1 MSFELNTGERAAAV
15 WTGRGDRPPG
25 AEWVIPGWLEYV
37 EMARQ
42 REYRPDPKARD
53 AHSFLLSL
61 GVEEVP
67 HSSAADDL
75 STVGSP
81 AELLAL
87 GNFWEHLYGNEMVMR
102 QWQQKD
108 PEGISN
114 AACLGGLCH
123 SIYGTQGFQGFAFP
137 VEQRDALKEIIGERA
152 EFLAYV
158 TCAKDSRSYSE
169 YVRHNRHL
177 RRGETP
183 TGSFAPRNN

>member
-42 REYRPDPKARD
+42 REYRPDPEARD

-81 AELLAL
+81 AELLTL

-108 PEGISN
+108 PEGISD

-123 SIYGTQGFQGFAFP
+123 SIY
-137 VEQRDALKEIIGERA
+137 VK
-152 EFLAYV
+152 
-158 TCAKDSRSYSE
+158 
-169 YVRHNRHL
+169 
-177 RRGETP
+177 
-183 TGSFAPRNN
+183 

>member
-1 MSFELNTGERAAAV
+1 
-15 WTGRGDRPPG
+15 
-25 AEWVIPGWLEYV
+25 
-37 EMARQ
+37 
-42 REYRPDPKARD
+42 
-53 AHSFLLSL
+53 
-61 GVEEVP
+61 
-67 HSSAADDL
+67 
-75 STVGSP
+75 
-81 AELLAL
+81 
-87 GNFWEHLYGNEMVMR
+87 MVMR

-108 PEGISN
+108 PEGISD

-158 TCAKDSRSYSE
+158 TCAKDSSSYSE

-183 TGSFAPRNN
+183 TGSFAPRTN

>member
-1 MSFELNTGERAAAV
+1 
-15 WTGRGDRPPG
+15 
-25 AEWVIPGWLEYV
+25 
-37 EMARQ
+37 
-42 REYRPDPKARD
+42 
-53 AHSFLLSL
+53 
-61 GVEEVP
+61 
-67 HSSAADDL
+67 
-75 STVGSP
+75 
-81 AELLAL
+81 
-87 GNFWEHLYGNEMVMR
+87 MVMR
-102 QWQQKD
+102 QWQQQD
-108 PEGISN
+108 PEGISD

>member
-42 REYRPDPKARD
+42 REYVAESEARD

-87 GNFWEHLYGNEMVMR
+87 GNFWEHLVR
-102 QWQQKD
+102 
-108 PEGISN
+108 PS
-114 AACLGGLCH
+114 LVSGL
-123 SIYGTQGFQGFAFP
+123 SP
-137 VEQRDALKEIIGERA
+137 
-152 EFLAYV
+152 
-158 TCAKDSRSYSE
+158 SWPRSTFGADGSSC
-169 YVRHNRHL
+169 VHL
-177 RRGETP
+177 RS
-183 TGSFAPRNN
+183 TGTRW